1 LLFRSLS
8 SPQSQAGSQKRE
20 ETNADGE
27 HPVPF
32 LDQAYPEWSRGMMPL
47 LLLAAASADL
57 DALDQAV
64 ARCDRNAV
72 NPVLS
77 GEAARRS
84 QFLLDA
90 YHEQEAIVND
100 RLALADQRRTSREA
114 GPVKAAEEKQLELQE
129 AAIEDRQK
137 ALNDKRMLEGIRQD
151 ATDTMRRYFLNNCP
165 AGKDIGH

>member
-1 LLFRSLS
+1 
-8 SPQSQAGSQKRE
+8 
-20 ETNADGE
+20 
-27 HPVPF
+27 
-32 LDQAYPEWSRGMMPL
+32 MMPL

-64 ARCDRNAV
+64 ARCDRTAA
-72 NPVLS
+72 NPVFS

-90 YHEQEAIVND
+90 YREQETIVAD
-100 RLALADQRRTSREA
+100 RLALADQKRTLREA
-114 GPVKAAEEKQLELQE
+114 GPIKASEQKQLDLQE

-151 ATDTMRRYFLNNCP
+151 AMDNMRRYFLTNCP
-165 AGKDIGH
+165 AGKDIGK

>member
-1 LLFRSLS
+1 
-8 SPQSQAGSQKRE
+8 
-20 ETNADGE
+20 
-27 HPVPF
+27 
-32 LDQAYPEWSRGMMPL
+32 MMPL

-64 ARCDRNAV
+64 ARCDRHAA
-72 NPVLS
+72 NPVFA

-90 YHEQEAIVND
+90 YKEQEAIVAD
-100 RLALADQRRTSREA
+100 RLALADQRRALREA
-114 GPVKAAEEKQLELQE
+114 GPVKASDQKQFDLQA

-151 ATDTMRRYFLNNCP
+151 AMDNMRRYFLTNCP